1 LFTTPYR
8 PEYAFDFEFRKR
20 IRGRAKRQQPRQNDA
35 QGNFEMNRDQAID
48 LTSILKGLMPKMT
61 DDQCRTVAQELLPL
75 SHEPTQKAVSDYAEK
90 ASDFVLSDFLKC
102 LPGRDVGVT
111 AIERTQS
118 YRLEQERNAERVA
131 NERCGIDA
139 TFNNLAADCSQEEM
153 AALCE
158 AAAAKYAGTEF
169 GRRMLSRGPAGSK
182 FLRQLV
188 VEYAGKGKAVH
199 AGQTSP

>member
-1 LFTTPYR
+1 MT
-8 PEYAFDFEFRKR
+8 
-20 IRGRAKRQQPRQNDA
+20 
-35 QGNFEMNRDQAID
+35 RDQAID

-75 SHEPTQKAVSDYAEK
+75 SHEPTQKAVTDYTEK

-111 AIERTQS
+111 PIQRTQS
-118 YRLEQERNAERVA
+118 YRLEQERNAARVA
-131 NERCGIDA
+131 NERSDIDA
-139 TFNNLAADCSQEEM
+139 AFARLAADCSPEEM

-158 AAAAKYAGTEF
+158 VACSRYAGTEF
-169 GRRMLSRGPAGSK
+169 GRRLLARGPASR
-182 FLRQLV
+182 FMRQLI
-188 VEYAGKGKAVH
+188 VEHMNKGNAVH

>member
-1 LFTTPYR
+1 MT
-8 PEYAFDFEFRKR
+8 
-20 IRGRAKRQQPRQNDA
+20 
-35 QGNFEMNRDQAID
+35 RDQAID

-61 DDQCRTVAQELLPL
+61 DDQCRTVAQELLPI
-75 SHEPTQKAVSDYAEK
+75 SHEPTKKAVTDYAEK
-90 ASDFVLSDFLKC
+90 SSDFVLSDFLKC

-139 TFNNLAADCSQEEM
+139 TFNHLAADCSQEEM